1 MPEYKSPQSE
11 PGTEQRFVLVFLL
24 MAAVIFGAQLYMKKY
39 APAPSTAQPKQ
50 ATQTAPPSQAP
61 APNQASMPAVAPP
74 TAKRARGGSAPAAEA
89 KQAQSESETVVE
101 NDLYRITFTNRGAQ
115 AKSWILKKY
124 SDDQGRPLDI
134 VNQPAAA
141 KYGYPL
147 ALWSYD
153 ESLRNQLNAALY
165 VPSQIAPADGLH
177 EEVAKITVAPG
188 GAEVAGRTLQA
199 PVTIVF
205 EYSAGGLVVRKEL
218 QFDHSYVVHVHTSVL
233 QNGNPVYAFPAWP
246 AGFGDQTTAYSYAQG
261 QFEYQQNSNTEHI
274 TAKKISSG
282 NTMHGAFD
290 WVGTSSAFFGAVFIP
305 DSPDNL
311 DVVTLHNAIDIV
323 TDPSKPTETKP
334 VDVLGVAAGRPGES
348 SERFFVGPKSL
359 QVLDSVSVPTIVGA
373 DKDLR
378 NVLNFGWWGAIAR
391 PLFEWR
397 FIGLRWF
404 HQYTN
409 NWGWAIVFQTFI
421 ITLAL
426 LPLRIYQMRSALKM
440 QKLQPQMKAIQEKYK
455 KYSMRDPRKQDM
467 QKEIAELYKREKV
480 NPVSGCLPLL
490 VQMPFLIAYY
500 KMLGNA
506 IDLRQAHWL
515 WIRDLSASDWILPVI
530 MAASMFLMQRMTP
543 QPGMDPAQ
551 QRMMNFLM
559 PVMMGVF
566 FFKLP
571 AGLNLYYA
579 ESNLI
584 MIGQQAIMNR
594 TGIGK
599 EMREIAAK
607 RARKKDK

>member
-24 MAAVIFGAQLYMKKY
+24 MAGVIFGAQFLMKKY
-39 APAPSTAQPKQ
+39 APTPPSTAH
-50 ATQTAPPSQAP
+50 
-61 APNQASMPAVAPP
+61 PNQAVQ
-74 TAKRARGGSAPAAEA
+74 SAPAQPPISAAATAAPRQKHTASSAAPAAQQAE
-89 KQAQSESETVVE
+89 SESETVIE
-101 NDLYRITFTNRGAQ
+101 NDFYRITLTNRGAQ

-124 SDDQGRPLDI
+124 SDDQGRPLDL
-134 VNQPAAA
+134 VNQQAAA

-147 ALWSYD
+147 SLWTYD
-153 ESLRNQLNAALY
+153 EPVRNKLNSALY
-165 VPSQIAPADGLH
+165 VASKTGTTTAPTSL
-177 EEVAKITVAPG
+177 
-188 GAEVAGRTLQA
+188 
-199 PVTIVF
+199 VF
-205 EYSAGGLVVRKEL
+205 EYSDSGLVVHKEL
-218 QFDHSYVVHVHTSVL
+218 QFDHSYVVHFQTSVFL
-233 QNGNPVYAFPAWP
+233 NGSPVSAFPAWP
-246 AGFGDQTTAYSYAQG
+246 AGFGDQTTPYAYAQG
-261 QFEYQQNSNTEHI
+261 QFEYQLNNNTEHI
-274 TAKKISSG
+274 PAKKISNG
-282 NTMHGAFD
+282 NTLHGTFN
-290 WVGTSSAFFGAVFIP
+290 WVGTSSAFFGTVFIP
-305 DSPDNL
+305 DKIDDL
-311 DVVTLHNAIDIV
+311 YVVTLHNAVDIPP
-323 TDPSKPTETKP
+323 DPSKPNETKP
-334 VDVLGVAAGRPGES
+334 ADVLGVAVGHPGETS
-348 SERFFVGPKSL
+348 ARLFVGPKSL
-359 QVLDSVSVPTIVGA
+359 QVLDSIPVPTIVGA

-409 NWGWAIVFQTFI
+409 NWGWAIVLQTFI

-426 LPLRIYQMRSALKM
+426 LPLRIYQLKSALKM

-467 QKEIAELYKREKV
+467 QKEIAELYKQEKV

-515 WIRDLSASDWILPVI
+515 WIHDLSARDPYLLLPAI
-530 MAASMFLMQRMTP
+530 MVVSMFLMQKMTP
-543 QPGMDPAQ
+543 QAGMDPAQ
-551 QRMMNFLM
+551 QRMMNIMM
-559 PVMMGVF
+559 PAMMGF
-566 FFKLP
+566 IFYNLA

-579 ESNLI
+579 LSNLI
-584 MIGQQAIMNR
+584 MIAQQAIMNR
-594 TGIGK
+594 TGLGR

-607 RARKKDK
+607 RARKRDK

>member
-39 APAPSTAQPKQ
+39 APATTQNTTHPNQPVQSAQAPPPTSVARGSTPAQRQKRGTTSTA
-50 ATQTAPPSQAP
+50 TP
-61 APNQASMPAVAPP
+61 AQQS
-74 TAKRARGGSAPAAEA
+74 
-89 KQAQSESETVVE
+89 QSESETVIE

-124 SDDQGRPLDI
+124 SDDQRRPLDL
-134 VNQPAAA
+134 VNQQAAA

-147 ALWSYD
+147 SFWSSD
-153 ESLRNQLNAALY
+153 EALRNKLNSALY
-165 VPSQIAPADGLH
+165 VASKTGTNTAPISL
-177 EEVAKITVAPG
+177 
-188 GAEVAGRTLQA
+188 L
-199 PVTIVF
+199 F
-205 EYSAGGLVVRKEL
+205 EYSDSGLVVRKEL
-218 QFDHSYVVHVHTSVL
+218 EFDHSYVVHVQTSVFL
-233 QNGNPVYAFPAWP
+233 NGSPVYAFPSWP
-246 AGFGDQTTAYSYAQG
+246 AGFGDQTTPYAYAQG
-261 QFEYQQNSNTEHI
+261 QFEYQVNNDTEHI
-274 TAKKISSG
+274 TAKKISNG
-282 NTMHGAFD
+282 NTLHGTFN

-305 DSPDNL
+305 EKIDDL
-311 DVVTLHNAIDIV
+311 YVATLHNAIDIPP
-323 TDPSKPTETKP
+323 DPSKPNETKP
-334 VDVLGVAAGRPGES
+334 VDVLGGAVGHPGETS
-348 SERFFVGPKSL
+348 ARLFVGPKSL
-359 QVLDSVSVPTIVGA
+359 EVLDSIPVPSIVGA

-391 PLFEWR
+391 PLFSWR
-397 FIGLRWF
+397 YIGLRWF
-404 HQYTN
+404 HQYTH
-409 NWGWAIVFQTFI
+409 NWGWAIVLQTFI

-426 LPLRIYQMRSALKM
+426 LPLRIYQMKSALKM
-440 QKLQPQMKAIQEKYK
+440 QKLQPQMKSIQEKYK

-500 KMLGNA
+500 KMLGTA

-515 WIRDLSASDWILPVI
+515 WIHDLSASDWILPVI
-530 MAASMFLMQRMTP
+530 MALSMFLMQRMTP

-551 QRMMNFLM
+551 QRMMNFMM

-584 MIGQQAIMNR
+584 MIAQQAIMNR
-594 TGIGK
+594 TSLGK

-607 RARKKDK
+607 RARKRDK

>member
-39 APAPSTAQPKQ
+39 APAPATPQPKQ
-50 ATQTAPPSQAP
+50 TTQATPPSQPA
-61 APNQASMPAVAPP
+61 APNPPPAAATIPP
-74 TAKRARGGSAPAAEA
+74 KRAHGSSAPVPLTR
-89 KQAQSESETVVE
+89 QAQSESETVVE
-101 NDLYRITFTNRGAQ
+101 NDLYRITFSNRGAQ

-134 VNQPAAA
+134 VNQAAAA
-141 KYGYPL
+141 KYDYPL

-153 ESLRNQLNAALY
+153 EPLRNQLNSALY
-165 VPSQIAPADGLH
+165 VASESGTVTAP
-177 EEVAKITVAPG
+177 T
-188 GAEVAGRTLQA
+188 TL
-199 PVTIVF
+199 VF
-205 EYSAGGLVVRKEL
+205 EYAANGLTVRKEL

-233 QNGNPVYAFPAWP
+233 QNGSPVYAFPAWP
-246 AGFGDQTTAYSYAQG
+246 AGFGDQTTAYSYGQG
-261 QFEYQQNSNTEHI
+261 QFEYQQNSNTEHLA
-274 TAKKISSG
+274 AKKISSG
-282 NTMHGAFD
+282 NTLHGTYD

-305 DSPDNL
+305 DNPDNL
-311 DVVTLHNAIDIV
+311 NVVTLRNALNIV
-323 TDPSKPTETKP
+323 PDASKPNETKP

-348 SERFFVGPKSL
+348 SVRFFVGPKSL
-359 QVLDSVSVPTIVGA
+359 QVLDSVSVPTITGA

-404 HQYTN
+404 HQFTD
-409 NWGWAIVFQTFI
+409 NWGWAIVLQTFI
-421 ITLAL
+421 ITIAL

-440 QKLQPQMKAIQEKYK
+440 QKLQPQMKSIQEKYK

-490 VQMPFLIAYY
+490 VQFPFLIAYY
-500 KMLGNA
+500 KMLENA

-515 WIRDLSASDWILPVI
+515 WIRDLSASDWILPVL
-530 MAASMFLMQRMTP
+530 MAASMFVMQRMTP
-543 QPGMDPAQ
+543 QPGMDPTQ

-594 TGIGK
+594 TGLGK

-607 RARKKDK
+607 RARKKNSS

>member
-24 MAAVIFGAQLYMKKY
+24 MAGVIFGAQFLMKKY
-39 APAPSTAQPKQ
+39 APTPPSTAH
-50 ATQTAPPSQAP
+50 
-61 APNQASMPAVAPP
+61 PNQPVQ
-74 TAKRARGGSAPAAEA
+74 SAPAQPPVSATATAAPHQKRSASSAATPAQQAE
-89 KQAQSESETVVE
+89 SESETVIE
-101 NDLYRITFTNRGAQ
+101 NDLYQITLTNRGAQ

-124 SDDQGRPLDI
+124 SDDQGRPLDL
-134 VNQPAAA
+134 VNQQAAA

-147 ALWSYD
+147 SLWTYD
-153 ESLRNQLNAALY
+153 ESLRNKLNSALY
-165 VPSQIAPADGLH
+165 VASKTGTTTAPTSL
-177 EEVAKITVAPG
+177 
-188 GAEVAGRTLQA
+188 
-199 PVTIVF
+199 VF
-205 EYSAGGLVVRKEL
+205 EYSDSGLVVRKEL
-218 QFDHSYVVHVHTSVL
+218 QFDHSYVVHVQTSVFL
-233 QNGNPVYAFPAWP
+233 NGSPVSAFPAWP
-246 AGFGDQTTAYSYAQG
+246 AGFGDQTTPYAYAQG
-261 QFEYQQNSNTEHI
+261 QFEYQLSNNTEHI
-274 TAKKISSG
+274 PAKKISND
-282 NTMHGAFD
+282 NTLHGTFN

-305 DSPDNL
+305 DKIDDLS
-311 DVVTLHNAIDIV
+311 VVTLHNAIDIPP
-323 TDPSKPTETKP
+323 DPSKPNETKP
-334 VDVLGVAAGRPGES
+334 VDVLGVAVGHPGETS
-348 SERFFVGPKSL
+348 ARLFVGPKSL
-359 QVLDSVSVPTIVGA
+359 EVLDSIPVPSIVGA

-391 PLFEWR
+391 PLFSWR
-397 FIGLRWF
+397 YIGLRWF
-404 HQYTN
+404 HQFTH
-409 NWGWAIVFQTFI
+409 NWGWAIVLQTFI

-426 LPLRIYQMRSALKM
+426 LPLRIYQMKSALKM
-440 QKLQPQMKAIQEKYK
+440 QKLQPQMKSIQEKYK

-500 KMLGNA
+500 KMLGTA

-515 WIRDLSASDWILPVI
+515 WIHDLSASDWILPLI

-584 MIGQQAIMNR
+584 MIAQQAIMNR

-607 RARKKDK
+607 RARKRDK

>member
-1 MPEYKSPQSE
+1 MAEYKSPQSE

-24 MAAVIFGAQLYMKKY
+24 MAGVIFGAQFLMKKY
-39 APAPSTAQPKQ
+39 APTQPSTAH
-50 ATQTAPPSQAP
+50 
-61 APNQASMPAVAPP
+61 PNQPVQ
-74 TAKRARGGSAPAAEA
+74 SAPAQPPVSAPATTAPRQKRAASSAATRAQQAE
-89 KQAQSESETVVE
+89 SESETVIE
-101 NDLYRITFTNRGAQ
+101 NDLYRITLSNRGAQ

-124 SDDQGRPLDI
+124 SDDQGRPLDL
-134 VNQPAAA
+134 VSQQAAA

-147 ALWSYD
+147 SLWSYD
-153 ESLRNQLNAALY
+153 ESLRSKLNSALY
-165 VPSQIAPADGLH
+165 VASKTGTTTTPTSL
-177 EEVAKITVAPG
+177 
-188 GAEVAGRTLQA
+188 
-199 PVTIVF
+199 VF
-205 EYSAGGLVVRKEL
+205 EYSDSGLAVRKEL
-218 QFDHSYVVHVHTSVL
+218 QFDHSYVVQVQTSVFL
-233 QNGNPVYAFPAWP
+233 NGSPVSAFPAWP
-246 AGFGDQTTAYSYAQG
+246 AGFGDETTPYAYSQG
-261 QFEYQQNSNTEHI
+261 QFEYQLSNNTEHI
-274 TAKKISSG
+274 PAKKISNG
-282 NTMHGAFD
+282 NTLHGTYN

-305 DSPDNL
+305 DKL
-311 DVVTLHNAIDIV
+311 DDLYVVTLHNALDIP
-323 TDPSKPTETKP
+323 TDPSKPNETKP
-334 VDVLGVAAGRPGES
+334 EDVLGVAAGHPGES
-348 SERFFVGPKSL
+348 SARLFVGPKSL
-359 QVLDSVSVPTIVGA
+359 EVLYSVPVPSIVGA

-391 PLFEWR
+391 PLFSWR
-397 FIGLRWF
+397 YIGLRWF
-404 HQYTN
+404 HQYTH
-409 NWGWAIVFQTFI
+409 NWGWAIVLQTFI

-426 LPLRIYQMRSALKM
+426 LPLRIYQMKSALKM
-440 QKLQPQMKAIQEKYK
+440 QKLQPQMKSIQEKYK

-500 KMLGNA
+500 KMLGTA

-515 WIRDLSASDWILPVI
+515 WIHDLSASDWILPLV

-584 MIGQQAIMNR
+584 MIAQQAIMNR
-594 TGIGK
+594 TGLGR

-607 RARKKDK
+607 RARKRDK